1 LHQLEPD
8 LAHAGMD
15 QTDFPGDTIG
25 YINFAP
31 FLIGTPV
38 IDAYQLKPPVPGVH
52 YADEG
57 AKRQVGVCR
66 GQGFGVEALTISGFT
81 PVEPGAIPTGIA
93 HPGLDRLHRL
103 IQMRHQGSL
112 HRRSD
117 EEHESPEHE
126 ESMSHS
132 VFFVLLGSKKV

>member
-1 LHQLEPD
+1 
-8 LAHAGMD
+8 MD

-38 IDAYQLKPPVPGVH
+38 IDAYQLKLPVPGVH

-66 GQGFGVEALTISGFT
+66 GQGFGVEALTIGGLT

-93 HPGLDRLHRL
+93 PGSTGGKPPMVSASTPKRA
-103 IQMRHQGSL
+103 
-112 HRRSD
+112 
-117 EEHESPEHE
+117 EEHTSELQSQ
-126 ESMSHS
+126 SNLICR
-132 VFFVLLGSKKV
+132 LLLEKK